1 MAVDKSIGKALKAIR
16 DSNGWTLEQMASILG
31 TTKQAISRYER
42 GERVPKLDVSAKF
55 SKILGVSLEMIAG
68 SEPVP
73 TKGIIQMP
81 SMTVHRIPLIGAT
94 AAGEPVYDEMVDVYI
109 DGPLRAD
116 CALRVKG
123 NSMEPTFLDG
133 DLLYVR
139 SQPNV
144 DFDGQIAVVIC
155 GEEACVKHVYRQE
168 DGLMLMS
175 DNPKYAPMLKRFSD
189 YDGNIRILGKV
200 IGFTR
205 IFKQ

>member
-1 MAVDKSIGKALKAIR
+1 MG
-16 DSNGWTLEQMASILG
+16 
-31 TTKQAISRYER
+31 
-42 GERVPKLDVSAKF
+42 
-55 SKILGVSLEMIAG
+55 SLHSDNIN
-68 SEPVP
+68 EP
-73 TKGIIQMP
+73 
-81 SMTVHRIPLIGAT
+81 
-94 AAGEPVYDEMVDVYI
+94 DEMVDVYI

-139 SQPNV
+139 SQPTV